1 MTVEFV
7 KDKVTKNTHRY
18 TATGTVSGSIY
29 VQKDSELAKQEVI
42 KIEIVEG
49 K

>member
-18 TATGTVSGSIY
+18 TASGDVAGSIY
-29 VQKDSELAKQEVI
+29 IRKDSELAKSNVVVVEVAI
-42 KIEIVEG
+42 KE
-49 K
+49 